1 MAECARLAVGPDRKL
16 RVHRESA
23 GTTGAGRA
31 VVSSAES
38 LASATRTLTS
48 SGVMW
53 PTCHQGCDWNE

>member
-38 LASATRTLTS
+38 LASAT
-48 SGVMW
+48 G
-53 PTCHQGCDWNE
+53 P